1 MYCKQNGIINQNIAI
16 GDILCLS
23 QVGIRNGKSVHQI
36 ENSHIRRTLS
46 YCQLNDDWKFTLL
59 QNYTN
64 RKTFRNETVTTAIN
78 VNLLDKLYVLRF
90 CLFVNILTSLW
101 FDVEPHI
108 TTFER
113 M

>member
-1 MYCKQNGIINQNIAI
+1 MASLIKILQLETFYVYHKFVYETENPHINT
-16 GDILCLS
+16 
-23 QVGIRNGKSVHQI
+23 

-46 YCQLNDDWKFTLL
+46 YCQFNDDWKFTLL

-64 RKTFRNETVTTAIN
+64 RKAFRKETVTTAIN
-78 VNLLDKLYVLRF
+78 VNLLDKLNVLRF

-108 TTFER
+108 TIFER